1 MEVLKSKR
9 ILALVGLICLFLGVV
24 MPYFQISIF
33 GYSYEIK
40 LLNFWEGKVM
50 LVLIAANVIFIFRD
64 YIKKYVP
71 QLFNTSLGS
80 KIQNASPKLA
90 IIPTIGVAVFAV
102 WLFISLDVDT
112 TYLKHGLGFWCLWI
126 GVICL
131 VGHTFLYKK
140 DLNTN
145 QSPIN
150 YSQMQSSQPT
160 QTNYFQSQSNGEQN
174 IKFCPG
180 CGNKCNLNANRCF
193 MCGRKF

>member
-50 LVLIAANVIFIFRD
+50 LVLITANVIFIFRD
-64 YIKKYVP
+64 YIEKYVP

-90 IIPTIGVAVFAV
+90 LIPTIGVAVFAV

-131 VGHTFLYKK
+131 VGHTLLYKK
-140 DLNTN
+140 DLNIN
-145 QSPIN
+145 QLPIN
-150 YSQMQSSQPT
+150 YSQMQPSQPT

-180 CGNKCNLNANRCF
+180 CGNKCNLNADRCF

>member
-50 LVLIAANVIFIFRD
+50 LVLITANVIFIFRD
-64 YIKKYVP
+64 YIEKYVP

-131 VGHTFLYKK
+131 VGHTLLYKK
-140 DLNTN
+140 DLNIN
-145 QSPIN
+145 QLPIN
-150 YSQMQSSQPT
+150 YSHMQPSQPT

-180 CGNKCNLNANRCF
+180 CGNKCNLNADRCF

>member
-50 LVLIAANVIFIFRD
+50 LVLITANVIFIFRD
-64 YIKKYVP
+64 YIEKYVP

-131 VGHTFLYKK
+131 VGHTLLYKK
-140 DLNTN
+140 DLNIN
-145 QSPIN
+145 QLPIN
-150 YSQMQSSQPT
+150 YSQMQPSQPT

-180 CGNKCNLNANRCF
+180 CGNKCNLNADRCF